1 MVCGIYDCC
10 IEVRNSAIMFV
21 LPIILCCGAQ
31 NFDLCIKLNIIMP
44 LFHCG
49 DQIVIFRHRS
59 EDVGLRKT
67 DKNESNVQ

>member
-1 MVCGIYDCC
+1 MI
-10 IEVRNSAIMFV
+10 
-21 LPIILCCGAQ
+21 PIILCYSAQ

-49 DQIVIFRHRS
+49 DQIILFQHRS

-67 DKNESNVQ
+67 NKNDQNVQ